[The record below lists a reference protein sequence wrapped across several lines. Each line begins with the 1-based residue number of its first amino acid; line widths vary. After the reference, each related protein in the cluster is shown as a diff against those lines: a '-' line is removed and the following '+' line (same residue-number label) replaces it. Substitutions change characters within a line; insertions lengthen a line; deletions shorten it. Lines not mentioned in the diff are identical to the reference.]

1 MIWRK
6 VTEFTQYSVS
16 DSGLVRNDVTG
27 VVLKPGACGSG
38 YLHVRPHGK
47 YNRLVHRLVAEEF
60 VPRPD
65 GADQIHH
72 IYGNKHNNVAS
83 NLVWCN
89 QSEHQTIENGKA
101 VYQILNGTIVNTFRS
116 LQEASRFMQLS
127 NSSNIR
133 RACKTGMKCKGYH
146 WEYAKE
152 ASL

>member
-38 YLHVRPHGK
+38 YLHVRLHGK

-72 IYGNKHNNVAS
+72 IDGNKHNNAAS

-89 QSEHQTIENGKA
+89 QSEHQTIENGK
-101 VYQILNGTIVNTFRS
+101 VVHMLLDNTVVQTFQS
-116 LQEASRFMQLS
+116 MQEASRFLGLT
-127 NSSNIR
+127 NTSNIR
-133 RACKTGMKCKGYH
+133 RACKTGMKCKGYNRQ
-146 WEYAKE
+146 WEIE
-152 ASL
+152 I